1 MKTKLTPAHLLFTLV
16 EQYGLE
22 LGTEAFYAHH
32 GFHRPTTIKGQ
43 ARLNLPEDKDDGETF
58 YAVLSTPITAVS

>member
-1 MKTKLTPAHLLFTLV
+1 MKLTPAHLLFTLV

-32 GFHRPTTIKGQ
+32 GFHRPTTVKGQ
-43 ARLNLPEDKDDGETF
+43 ARLNLPEEDGSTTF
-58 YAVLSTPITAVS
+58 YATLSTPITAVS

>member
-1 MKTKLTPAHLLFTLV
+1 MKLTPAHLLFTLV

-32 GFHRPTTIKGQ
+32 GFLRPVTSGQ
-43 ARLNLPEDKDDGETF
+43 STFQNVSTENDGETF
-58 YAVLSTPITAVS
+58 YAVLSTPITAAS